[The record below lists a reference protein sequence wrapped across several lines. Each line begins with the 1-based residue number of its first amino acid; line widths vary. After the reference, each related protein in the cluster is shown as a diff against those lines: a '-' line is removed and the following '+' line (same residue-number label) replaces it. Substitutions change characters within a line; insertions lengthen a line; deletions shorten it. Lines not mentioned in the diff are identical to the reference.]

1 MAKSLPVGNPLGY
14 LGVKENSPPEV
25 YHAGRAP
32 TATDYRFDTGD
43 IWIDDASNDIWMM
56 SYKSGPTATWIQVG
70 HATGTLNTL
79 TSDAG
84 ISTPVAGNINVV
96 GGANVS
102 TTAAGDTLTVALE
115 ADINVNSVTAATADI
130 NGGTI
135 DAVTIGTASPCT
147 LAMVDNLEINANY
160 VYHSSGATNSISF
173 NGLNVIT
180 GSIDL
185 ATGTDF
191 TIANGPIQGCC
202 ILTLYGYND
211 NDVPLSIV
219 HMVKRQF
226 ATNIVVTNELVGATG
241 AVYTVTWPL
250 AGSLKPTFQH
260 DCGVNKTIT
269 YKLVW

>member
-1 MAKSLPVGNPLGY
+1 MAKSLPIGNPLGY

-25 YHAGRAP
+25 HHASREP

-43 IWIDDASNDIWMM
+43 IWIDDSSNDIWMM
-56 SYKSGPTATWIQVG
+56 SYKSGATATWIQVG

-84 ISTPVAGNINVV
+84 VSTPVAGNINVV

-102 TTAAGDTLTVALE
+102 TTAAGDTLFIDLD
-115 ADINVNSVTAATADI
+115 ADVNVNSVTAATADI

-147 LAMVDNLEINANY
+147 LAIVDNLEINTNY
-160 VYHSSGATNSISF
+160 IFHKVGTTSSISF

-191 TIANGPIQGCC
+191 FIANGPIYGCC
-202 ILTLYGYND
+202 TLTLHGDND
-211 NDVPLSIV
+211 NDVPTSIV
-219 HMVKRQF
+219 HMTKRQF
-226 ATNIVVTNELVGATG
+226 ATNIVVTNELAGAAG

-250 AGSLKPTFQH
+250 IGSLRPTFQH
-260 DCGVNKTIT
+260 DCGVNKTIL